1 MKLPK
6 EKEVGWSVL
15 VGHNHAVAG
24 SNLTYNIQR
33 HSTGVSVSLQ
43 TVHQTCHQKSL
54 CIFILTFTSL
64 KIFLVLPKS
73 FNNTCYGFLKFINC
87 TS

>member
-33 HSTGVSVSLQ
+33 HSTGVSVFR
-43 TVHQTCHQKSL
+43 L
-54 CIFILTFTSL
+54 CIRPAIKKVCVSL
-64 KIFLVLPKS
+64 FLL
-73 FNNTCYGFLKFINC
+73 LHL
-87 TS
+87 